1 MELKIKEEFKKLI
14 PPLTAEEF
22 KQLET
27 NCIDEGI
34 RDAIVTWQGFII
46 DGHNRYKIAT
56 DWQLSFKTIEKAF
69 ESEYHVIEWMLVNQ
83 FGRRN
88 LTETQKSYLR
98 GVRKRNEVILSGTR
112 TDLVQ
117 HLHKVDTNQK
127 LAEEYNVSKR
137 TIINDGHF
145 SRGLDLISKVAPEK
159 HDEILSEKTDFTKQ
173 VVIEEFSKIEKEVEK
188 QLKSEQI
195 FISKDELDAK
205 VEAKAKEKLKELD
218 EQKKAA
224 KEAKFIELQQKK
236 EQYIERVET
245 KNINEF
251 KVDIFNTTEKF
262 RIIYADPAW
271 SYNDKQETPMLGG
284 ASKHYNTMSVSEIS
298 NLPVKNISEKDAVL
312 FLWVTSPLLEDA
324 FEVIKSWGFKYKTSF
339 IWDKVKHNMGHYNSV
354 RHELLL
360 IATKGSCVPD
370 NKKLY
375 DSVQSIERNDNHS
388 EKPIEFLNII
398 DDLYLYGNKLEMF
411 CRKIKKQNWYGWGN
425 EL

>member
-34 RDAIVTWQGFII
+34 RDAIVTWNGFII

-56 DWQLSFKTIEKAF
+56 DWQLSFKTIEKVF
-69 ESEYHVIEWMLVNQ
+69 ESEEAVKEWMIINQ

-88 LTETQKSYLR
+88 LSNYDRAKLGLELEDIFSKKAKANL
-98 GVRKRNEVILSGTR
+98 KLSGEIYGKGCQISDKPITLFQEQ
-112 TDLVQ
+112 TIE
-117 HLHKVDTNQK
+117 KKPIEIKPIDTK
-127 LAEEYNVSKR
+127 KEVAKIANVSHD
-137 TIINDGHF
+137 TIA
-145 SRGLDLISKVAPEK
+145 KVKVIEQKAAPE
-159 HDEILSEKTDFTKQ
+159 
-173 VVIEEFSKIEKEVEK
+173 V
-188 QLKSEQI
+188 
-195 FISKDELDAK
+195 
-205 VEAKAKEKLKELD
+205 KEKLSTGEISINQAYQDIKKE
-218 EQKKAA
+218 EKKV
-224 KEAKFIELQQKK
+224 ELEQKK

>member
-34 RDAIVTWQGFII
+34 RDAIVTWNGFII

-98 GVRKRNEVILSGTR
+98 GVRYENEKKKHGGDRSKGQNLPLEKTSE
-112 TDLVQ
+112 
-117 HLHKVDTNQK
+117 K
-127 LAEEYNVSKR
+127 LAKEYNVSER
-137 TIINDGHF
+137 TIKNDAQF
-145 SRGLDLISKVAPEK
+145 AKGLDLISKIAPEK
-159 HDEILSEKTDFTKQ
+159 HDEILSENTELTKQ
-173 VVIEEFSKIEKEVEK
+173 EIQDISKIEKEVEK

-195 FISKDELDAK
+195 FISEDELEAK
-205 VEAKAKEKLKELD
+205 IEAKAKEKLKEIED
-218 EQKKAA
+218 QKKAA

-245 KNINEF
+245 ISKNEF